1 MSAWVLAMVPLGL
14 FVVLMVTSPD
24 YLPTLVNDERGI
36 KMIIASIVSAS
47 VGIFWIRRIL
57 RIEV

>member
-1 MSAWVLAMVPLGL
+1 MVPLGL
-14 FVVLMVTSPD
+14 FVVLTVTSPD
-24 YLPTLVNDERGI
+24 YLPVLVEDPRGI

-47 VGIFWIRRIL
+47 IGIYWIRRIL